1 VSATPAVPRDAPSVP
16 AAPPAPAG
24 DGRDVSRPVPFLRAA
39 RAVFDLSLEG
49 MVWSRRSLLMVLL
62 LGLPAP
68 LALVFRT
75 FITRLPPR
83 VGAFDFY
90 GVVIAFYY
98 VRNALPLAALFY
110 ATALIADEVEG
121 KTITYLLTRPI
132 QRVSVL
138 AGKFAAY
145 LVTTLALALPAVVL
159 TFFLLVT
166 IKGWTGMGAL
176 VPELFRD
183 MGVVALTLITYG
195 AFFTLMGVL
204 LRRPV
209 IPGLLFLFV
218 WELLANAPG
227 YLPRF
232 TITAYLRSLIHH
244 RPPDEGLAEIFAQVL
259 PTALCLE
266 AVGGMIV
273 VFLAG
278 AAWIFTTREYVLDQ

>member
-1 VSATPAVPRDAPSVP
+1 MSATAPRLTPDAPPPS
-16 AAPPAPAG
+16 APVAG
-24 DGRDVSRPVPFLRAA
+24 GRDLSRPVPFLRAA
-39 RAVFDLSLEG
+39 KAVFDLSLEG
-49 MVWSRRSLLMVLL
+49 MVWSRRSLLMVALL
-62 LGLPAP
+62 FGPAL
-68 LALVFRT
+68 LAVAVRIAL
-75 FITRLPPR
+75 TRLPPR
-83 VGAFDFY
+83 VSAFDLY
-90 GVVIAFYY
+90 GLMIAFVY

-110 ATALIADEVEG
+110 ATALISDEVEG
-121 KTITYLLTRPI
+121 KTITYFLTRPI
-132 QRVSVL
+132 QRVAVL
-138 AGKFAAY
+138 AGKFASY
-145 LVTTLALALPAVVL
+145 LVTTLTLALPAVVI
-159 TFFLLVT
+159 TFFVLNT
-166 IKGWTGMGAL
+166 IRGWSGIGAL

-183 MGVVALTLITYG
+183 MGVMILTLVVYG

-259 PTALCLE
+259 PTALCLQ
-266 AVGGMIV
+266 AVGAMIV

-278 AAWIFTTREYVLDQ
+278 AAWIFSQREYVLDQ